1 LIEAR
6 VREFLARTR
15 APDLSAARLT
25 RLAGDASNRLYFR
38 VEPEVAETRILALL
52 PGPFDPVELPFLE
65 VSKLFQ
71 AIPLRVPEIY
81 EVDGDLGILLLE
93 DLGDELLQDVVE
105 RGCTEVRKNALYR
118 ESVSMLV
125 RLQARGAELSA
136 EGHPFGP
143 FRTAF
148 DGKKFGE
155 ELAFFRLHFLEGFS
169 GRTLSS
175 RDLGE
180 LDSEFRSL
188 ASELASQP
196 YALCH
201 RDYHSRNLILFG
213 DEIAVIDHQDAR
225 MGPRCYDLASLLN
238 DSYVAH
244 EAALVREMKELF
256 SREGGADVAAEYDVA
271 ALQRNLKALGTFG
284 YQISAR
290 GNDVYRRYIP
300 QTLALVR
307 ANLEANPR
315 WDRLRSALAKHLP
328 ELGETL

>member
-6 VREFLARTR
+6 VKEFLARTR
-15 APDLSAARLT
+15 APDLSTSRLS

-38 VEPEVAETRILALL
+38 VEPDGAETRILALL
-52 PGPFDPVELPFLE
+52 PGPFDPGELPFLE
-65 VSKLFQ
+65 VSKLFD
-71 AIPLRVPEIY
+71 AIPLRTPKIH
-81 EVDGDLGILLLE
+81 EVAGDLGILLLE
-93 DLGDELLQDVVE
+93 DLGDLLLQDAVE
-105 RGCTEVRKNALYR
+105 RGSTEGRKNALYR
-118 ESVSMLV
+118 ESVLMLV
-125 RLQARGAELSA
+125 RLQARGSELSR
-136 EGHPFGP
+136 EGRRFGP
-143 FRTAF
+143 FRIAF
-148 DGKKFGE
+148 DDEKFGS
-155 ELAFFRLHFLEGFS
+155 ELAFFR
-169 GRTLSS
+169 R
-175 RDLGE
+175 E
-180 LDSEFRSL
+180 LNSEFRAL

-201 RDYHSRNLILFG
+201 RDYHSRNLILCG

-244 EAALVREMKELF
+244 GASLVGEMKDLF
-256 SREGGADVAAEYDVA
+256 SRQTGADVEAEYDVA

-290 GNDVYRRYIP
+290 RNDVYRRYVP
-300 QTLALVR
+300 HTLALVR

-328 ELGETL
+328 ELR

>member
-1 LIEAR
+1 MIDAR

-38 VEPEVAETRILALL
+38 VEPGGAETRVLALL
-52 PGPFDPVELPFLE
+52 PGQFDPGELPFLE
-65 VSKLFQ
+65 VSKLFE

-81 EVDGDLGILLLE
+81 EVAGDLGILLLE
-93 DLGDELLQDVVE
+93 DLGDLLLQEEVE
-105 RGCTEVRKNALYR
+105 RGSTEGRKNALYR

-125 RLQARGAELSA
+125 RLQARGAELSR
-136 EGHPFGP
+136 EGCRFGP
-143 FRTAF
+143 FRIAF
-148 DGKKFGE
+148 DDKKFGD
-155 ELAFFRLHFLEGFS
+155 ELTFFRLHFLEGFS
-169 GRTLSS
+169 SRELSESDS
-175 RDLGE
+175 RE
-180 LDSEFRSL
+180 LDSEFRAL

-201 RDYHSRNLILFG
+201 RDFHSRNLILCG
-213 DEIAVIDHQDAR
+213 NEIAVIDHQDAR

-244 EAALVREMKELF
+244 EASLVREMKEVF
-256 SREGGADVAAEYDVA
+256 SGETGADVGAEYDVA

-290 GNDVYRRYIP
+290 GNDVYRRYVP
-300 QTLALVR
+300 HTLALVR

-328 ELGETL
+328 DLR